1 MSDYLK
7 STNFATKDAL
17 PTGNAGKIVKGTEID
32 NEFNNIADA
41 IESKADLLNPVFSGL
56 LTTDTLTTGGAT
68 NIGGTLAVAGAL
80 SAAADIQFT
89 GTGRVKVPTGTT
101 AQRPASPS
109 AGSLRFNTTL
119 GFLENYTGTEWRL
132 VSPDPTPAQVSD
144 QVNTSTGYFQVPR
157 GSIAQRPASP
167 VEGLVRYNSES
178 DIYEGYINGSWHK
191 FLTVDQ
197 GSYTITYLAV
207 GGGAGG
213 GPVDVRAGS
222 GGGGAGRVT
231 ASTTSVTPGA
241 SVLTITIGGG
251 GATNTAGT
259 ASTITGIVSATGGSV
274 GNLNGGTSG
283 NGFSGGTGT
292 TTPESAIGIGGGG
305 GGAGAVGA
313 NGVAYSGDVGN
324 GGNGGAGVET
334 LITGTSQYF
343 GGGGGGAGYA
353 AAGGTGGTGGGGNGG
368 GTGPS
373 TAGSPNTGGGGGSR
387 VAVAGSSGGSG
398 VIFLSM
404 PTLNYTGT
412 HTGSP
417 TITTTG
423 SNTVLKFT
431 GSGTYTC

>member
-1 MSDYLK
+1 
-7 STNFATKDAL
+7 
-17 PTGNAGKIVKGTEID
+17 
-32 NEFNNIADA
+32 
-41 IESKADLLNPVFSGL
+41 LLNPVFSGL
-56 LTTDTLTTGGAT
+56 LTTDTLTTGGAA
-68 NIGGTLAVAGAL
+68 NIGGTLAVAGAF
-80 SAAADIQFT
+80 SAAADAQFT

-324 GGNGGAGVET
+324 GGNGGVGLET

-417 TITTTG
+417 TISTTG
-423 SNTVLKFT
+423 ANTVLKFT

>member
-17 PTGNAGKIVKGTEID
+17 PSGNAGKIVKGTEID

-68 NIGGTLAVAGAL
+68 NIGGTLAVAGTM
-80 SAAADIQFT
+80 SAAADVQFT

-101 AQRPASPS
+101 AQRPGSPS
-109 AGSLRFNTTL
+109 VGSLRFNTTL
-119 GFLENYTGTEWRL
+119 GFLENYNGTEWRL
-132 VSPDPTPAQVSD
+132 VSPDPTPAQVSN
-144 QVNTSTGYFQVPR
+144 QINTSTGYFQVPV
-157 GSIAQRPASP
+157 GSIAQRPSSP
-167 VEGLVRYNSES
+167 AEGLVRYNSES
-178 DIYEGYINGSWHK
+178 DIYEGYVNGSWHK

-207 GGGAGG
+207 GGGGG
-213 GPVDVRAGS
+213 GGAYGIRLN
-222 GGGGAGRVT
+222 GGGGAGKVT

-241 SVLTITIGGG
+241 SVLTITIGSGG
-251 GATNTAGT
+251 TAGT
-259 ASTITGIVSATGGSV
+259 AGNSSTITGIVAATAGQPGTA
-274 GNLNGGTSG
+274 NGGTSG
-283 NGFSGGTGT
+283 NGYAGGEGEG
-292 TTPESAIGIGGGG
+292 PFEKGGGGG

-313 NGVAYSGDVGN
+313 NGA
-324 GGNGGAGVET
+324 GGPASETKIGGAGGIGVET

-343 GGGGGGAGYA
+343 GGGGGGYGGAGSGA
-353 AAGGTGGTGGGGNGG
+353 GGTGGGGAGGLPANNGG
-368 GTGPS
+368 VS
-373 TAGSPNTGGGGGSR
+373 TGGGGGGP
-387 VAVAGSSGGSG
+387 ANGNAGGNGGSG

-423 SNTVLKFT
+423 SNTVLKYT